1 MNTKK
6 YTALTIDTS
15 IFDQN
20 ALKLKKGAL
29 ATLKQFKDLPINF
42 ILSDIVEREVI
53 KHLNKKEMEAIEKL
67 NQQPK
72 MMIYLIIWVVM
83 IDFCYI
89 KISY

>member
-53 KHLNKKEMEAIEKL
+53 KHLNKKMEVIEKIKSATKDDDL
-67 NQQPK
+67 SN
-72 MMIYLIIWVVM
+72 YLGC
-83 IDFCYI
+83 DDRFCYI

>member
-53 KHLNKKEMEAIEKL
+53 KHLNKKWRLLKKL

-72 MMIYLIIWVVM
+72 TMIYLIIWVVM
-83 IDFCYI
+83 IDFVT
-89 KISY
+89 